1 MLEEVKQR
9 VQEKVNQ
16 SHRQIV
22 LGVYQKMV
30 NTHNTLCGCNYCIL
44 LEEYIL
50 RKKHLSRYKRR
61 ISQDWWQNGDPIIL
75 TPEDVREE
83 MTSLFRLKEIIT
95 KLKYQKDSLKIIP

>member
-1 MLEEVKQR
+1 MLEEIRKR

-16 SHRQIV
+16 SHKQIV

-61 ISQDWWQNGDPIIL
+61 LTQELYYNGDPIIL
-75 TPEDVREE
+75 TPEVEQEE
-83 MTSLFRLKEIIT
+83 MNSIFRLKQIIT
-95 KLKYQKDSLKIIP
+95 KLKYQKDKLKIVP